1 MVFGLNHEGW
11 TKSFMLEDA
20 FHVGGEFLAERI
32 LE

>member
-20 FHVGGEFLAERI
+20 FHVEEEFLTERI